1 MSNIDVC
8 DYLDQLRRVLPCVQ
22 PILSEPLRTLHTA
35 QDYKGMVQLIKQAM
49 NIADVTFL
57 VFWVNENEKH
67 KNKEKND
74 PAWILLP
81 VLPDRLPF
89 YGTKEFRETSLKIF
103 FRKSFLR
110 TLAYDQV
117 AIIIAHEL
125 SHVVL
130 DSIRHPLFRE
140 EEAVDLTAMMLG
152 FRKLYSSAAHT
163 DTGRIGY
170 LTQAEVHIANKHIE
184 TFHSDESK
192 TSNPTSRANPKEHRS
207 QAFFAIGLLAV
218 GIAFTIAIWL
228 MAIGSKKPVAEAIWG
243 VQPNEPILRGNAKGI
258 KATIPN
264 ELINRLNK

>member
-22 PILSEPLRTLHTA
+22 PISSEPLRKLHA
-35 QDYKGMVQLIKQAM
+35 VQDYKGMVQLIKKAM

-57 VFWVNENEKH
+57 VFWVNEAEKQ
-67 KNKEKND
+67 KNKERND

-89 YGTKEFRETSLKIF
+89 YGTKEFKKTSLKIF

-140 EEAVDLTAMMLG
+140 EAAVDLTAMLLG
-152 FRKLYSSAAHT
+152 FRRLYSSAAHT
-163 DTGRIGY
+163 DTSRIGY
-170 LTQAEVHIANKHIE
+170 LTQAQVHLADKCIE
-184 TFHSDESK
+184 AFHSGENK
-192 TSNPTSRANPKEHRS
+192 TSNPTGRANPKAHRS
-207 QAFFAIGLLAV
+207 RAIFTIGLFAISIV
-218 GIAFTIAIWL
+218 FSVAIWL
-228 MAIGSKKPVAEAIWG
+228 MAIGPKKPVADAISD
-243 VQPNEPILRGNAKGI
+243 VQSNETILRRSGSGMS
-258 KATIPN
+258 ATIPS